1 MPCVG
6 VDFDQFQR
14 EELKRD
20 QFDLFQIE
28 FSFAILLFLSIAV
41 KDCANPPSDHVD
53 PYHSRNRSSCHMSI
67 L

>member
-6 VDFDQFQR
+6 VDFGQFQR

-28 FSFAILLFLSIAV
+28 FSSATLLFV
-41 KDCANPPSDHVD
+41 
-53 PYHSRNRSSCHMSI
+53 
-67 L
+67 

>member
-6 VDFDQFQR
+6 IDSGQFYH

-28 FSFAILLFLSIAV
+28 FSFAILLFV
-41 KDCANPPSDHVD
+41 
-53 PYHSRNRSSCHMSI
+53 
-67 L
+67 